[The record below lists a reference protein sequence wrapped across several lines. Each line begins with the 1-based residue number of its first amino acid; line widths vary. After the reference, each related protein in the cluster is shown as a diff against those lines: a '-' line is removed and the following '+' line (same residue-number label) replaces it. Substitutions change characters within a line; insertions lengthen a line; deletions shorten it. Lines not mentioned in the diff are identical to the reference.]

1 MPYPVTKPNGLAA
14 CLLQK
19 RCLHESPYSLFM
31 RTEEGGTWLFSICPL
46 PNTVSQK
53 LTPSLMDYTSQNT
66 LCSDFLLQSSNGRQ
80 WPEVKG

>member
-19 RCLHESPYSLFM
+19 RCLHESPYSLFK

-46 PNTVSQK
+46 PNTLPFSVSQK
-53 LTPSLMDYTSQNT
+53 LTPSLMDYTSQNP
-66 LCSDFLLQSSNGRQ
+66 LCSDFLLESSYGRQ
-80 WPEVKG
+80 